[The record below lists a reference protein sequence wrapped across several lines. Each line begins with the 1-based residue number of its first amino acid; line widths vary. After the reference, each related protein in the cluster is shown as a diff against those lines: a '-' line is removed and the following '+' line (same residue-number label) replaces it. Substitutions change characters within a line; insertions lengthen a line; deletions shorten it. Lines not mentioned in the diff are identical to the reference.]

1 VKILL
6 ISGNFSNIRICEY
19 PTELDAYSILDIRY
33 SHIGTKRNSCGKIA
47 CSAQAIIL
55 PFAVE
60 VLRAVSGVWWQKSED
75 FIDLW

>member
-1 VKILL
+1 M
-6 ISGNFSNIRICEY
+6 N
-19 PTELDAYSILDIRY
+19 IRY

-75 FIDLW
+75 FIDFW